1 LSLRAGEETMSSSN
15 IIRRD
20 ISAMAGIVPY
30 RFGSADRSE
39 LSSDGNPALGFVPL
53 LGTLF
58 GDAPADSVRGAG
70 AETAEDGSDEGG
82 SIQVRE
88 DPPGISEEEVF
99 QRVQEGFD
107 KGFEEGKRQAEK
119 GLANVFRALR
129 EAVDELSGLREQ
141 VLREAEEDLLKL
153 AIMVARK
160 VIQQE
165 IATDR
170 LILAK
175 IVAAAVNSASER
187 EEIVIRLNPEDHRLV
202 AAHKNLYLNGFNDDR
217 LLDLKS
223 DDSVTP
229 GGCIVDTAMGEID
242 ARTDAQLDEIFRRLM
257 EEKKN
262 SPGLPQTIVLERDHH
277 AYEEN

>member
-1 LSLRAGEETMSSSN
+1 
-15 IIRRD
+15 
-20 ISAMAGIVPY
+20 
-30 RFGSADRSE
+30 
-39 LSSDGNPALGFVPL
+39 
-53 LGTLF
+53 
-58 GDAPADSVRGAG
+58 
-70 AETAEDGSDEGG
+70 
-82 SIQVRE
+82 
-88 DPPGISEEEVF
+88 VF
-99 QRVQEGFD
+99 RRVQEGYD
-107 KGFEEGKRQAEK
+107 KGIEEGKRQAER

-160 VIQQE
+160 VIHQE

-175 IVAAAVNSASER
+175 VVAAAVNSASER

-202 AAHKNLYLNGFNDDR
+202 QAHKNLYLNGFNDDR

-223 DDSVTP
+223 DDSVAQ

-242 ARTDAQLDEIFRRLM
+242 ARTDAQLDEIFKRLL

-262 SPGLPQTIVLERDHH
+262 FPGLPQTLVTERDHH

>member
-1 LSLRAGEETMSSSN
+1 MSSSK
-15 IIRRD
+15 IIKPGVT
-20 ISAMAGIVPY
+20 AAAGIVLY
-30 RFGSADRSE
+30 RFASADRSE
-39 LSSDGNPALGFVPL
+39 QPANDNKTAGFVPYL
-53 LGTLF
+53 ETLF
-58 GDAPADSVRGAG
+58 GDAPAHSCQPDGV
-70 AETAEDGSDEGG
+70 ETSGDDPDDEC
-82 SIQVRE
+82 SLQVRE
-88 DPPGISEEEVF
+88 ESSGISEEEVF

-107 KGFEEGKRQAEK
+107 KGFEEGKRQAER

-160 VIQQE
+160 VINQE

-175 IVAAAVNSASER
+175 VVAAAVNSASER
-187 EEIVIRLNPEDHRLV
+187 EEIVIRLNPDDHRLV

-242 ARTDAQLDEIFRRLM
+242 ARTDAQLDEIFRKLL

-262 SPGLPQTIVLERDHH
+262 SPGLPQTIVMERDHH
-277 AYEEN
+277 AYDEN